1 VDPPHPR
8 GAAVSSCPEA
18 QRYGEIPLSTAEAAA
33 EATAGVAE
41 EARHTLD
48 RALDIDFTRPLAFL
62 ALSLVYVGSRIP
74 WLDMGYG
81 TDPDAW
87 RVALAADY
95 LLSKG
100 EYLPSRLPGYPLHEF
115 VTVPLVREGWVWT
128 NLSTV
133 FISLVGVYLFARILN
148 VLNLQGRGILTI
160 AFAFAPL
167 LWINSVM
174 TIDYMWALTFIM
186 GAYLALLYKQPT
198 IGGIALGVAA
208 GFRFTS
214 LIMAVP
220 FILLFLRSGQRPSVR
235 PFLVATMLMTIA
247 AYLPVLRVYGL
258 AVANFYDA
266 KVPVLNVLRLLGKDA
281 LGVFGAMAVLVGLVV
296 SARRLARLPR
306 DSLSDAHVLTWV
318 SVIVLYFLTF
328 SRLPH
333 EVAYLLPVFPFGF
346 FLMSRYFQRTVLV
359 GVASVIVLA
368 GFVDITSPGAEINRE
383 TFANANIG
391 AGMLF
396 SDLDTLRNQ
405 MDFAEELAEQE
416 IPPHSVVLT
425 GFIFP
430 EFAVLNWERLE
441 FGILDRDYDAVS
453 MLSDRGEAVDKERD
467 VRYVWLLE
475 WENFRKLR
483 NSGYSFYYVHDA
495 AVSTAYLFD
504 YRPAYFGAKTLMLL
518 RGSPSTGAG
527 AAETER

>member
-1 VDPPHPR
+1 
-8 GAAVSSCPEA
+8 VSEA
-18 QRYGEIPLSTAEAAA
+18 P
-33 EATAGVAE
+33 AGVAE
-41 EARHTLD
+41 EARDILD
-48 RALDIDFTRPLAFL
+48 RVLEFDFTRLLAFL
-62 ALSLVYVGSRIP
+62 AFSLVYVGSRIP
-74 WLDMGYG
+74 WLDLGYG

-95 LLSKG
+95 LLSEG

-115 VTVPLVREGWVWT
+115 VTVPLVKGGWVWT

-133 FISLVGVYLFARILN
+133 LISLAGVYLFARILN
-148 VLNLQGRGILTI
+148 VLNLQGRGILTVV
-160 AFAFAPL
+160 FAFAPL

-174 TIDYMWALTFIM
+174 TIDYMWALTFIL
-186 GAYLALLYKQPT
+186 GAYLALLHQRPT
-198 IGGIALGVAA
+198 MGGIALGVAA
-208 GFRFTS
+208 GFRLTS
-214 LIMAVP
+214 LIMALP
-220 FILLFLRSGQRPSVR
+220 FLLLLLRSDQRASVR
-235 PFLVATMLMTIA
+235 PFLVAAMVVTVA
-247 AYLPVLRVYGL
+247 AYLPVFAVYGL

-281 LGVFGAMAVLVGLVV
+281 LGVFGALAVLVGLVM

-306 DSLSDAHVLTWV
+306 DLLSDVHVLTWV

-333 EVAYLLPVFPFGF
+333 EVAYLLPVFPFAF

-368 GFVDITSPGAEINRE
+368 GFVDITSPGTEINRE

-396 SDLDTLRNQ
+396 SDLETLRNQ
-405 MDFAEELAEQE
+405 RDFAEELAAQE
-416 IPPHSVVLT
+416 VPPHSVVLT

-430 EFAVLNWERLE
+430 QLAMLNREWLE
-441 FGILDRDYDAVS
+441 FGILDRDYDAIS
-453 MLSDRGEAVDKERD
+453 MLSDRGEAVDEERD

-475 WENFRKLR
+475 WENFQDLR
-483 NSGYSFYYVHDA
+483 DSGYRFYYVHDA

-504 YRPAYFGAKTLMLL
+504 YRPAYFGAQKLRLL
-518 RGSPSTGAG
+518 RGGPSSGAG
-527 AAETER
+527 AAETDR